1 MMILPPSGGKVWLE
15 TGHTD
20 MRTVFPGLWLMVQEA
35 LKRDP
40 MCGHFSYSVT
50 EAAAR
55 SPVCLRGRWSVDA
68 SSSH

>member
-1 MMILPPSGGKVWLE
+1 
-15 TGHTD
+15 